1 MKKILALL
9 LAAVMMLSLGACGK
23 FETKMATAL
32 EKMKDLDSVTIDT
45 IVNIDANVDLGEGM
59 AMPLTV
65 KCTSTADVLAK
76 PARGH
81 VTMNIDVMGE
91 EEKAMDMYML
101 ANGKHV
107 TVYAST
113 DGETWEITESDV
125 EDVEVPSFSLEQI
138 VKLGKI
144 ADSFEEYKNELS
156 TKNNCTIYQGKITG
170 ENIQD
175 IINLAGVQEAYQ
187 ETFESVIGDFDF
199 SSMKEIPLTLV
210 IDNDSEMV
218 TQFTMDLTEWAQGVA
233 EAALSTVAQFSEEA
247 DEEVA
252 MSELNITVD
261 NAKIVVNLKNFNEVP
276 ELEFPDVKNAEE
288 PVEDVV
294 PAADPIDED
303 VEWPEIPD
311 SKTETKVIVNKD
323 EESGIEVVIV
333 QKMEDVSEENGSGD
347 DVIDADEDISDGV
360 ANVQGIVSSG
370 KDIDTDVGK
379 KANESIESKIDAV
392 TAVGG
397 EDDQMAEDIEIVKN
411 ALKQDAKLNG
421 SKLG

>member
-32 EKMKDLDSVTIDT
+32 EKMKDLDSVTVDT
-45 IVNIDANVDLGEGM
+45 VVNIDANVDLGEGM
-59 AMPLTV
+59 AMPLTA

-144 ADSFEEYKNELS
+144 ADSFEEYKNEIS
-156 TKNNCTIYQGKITG
+156 TKNNRTIYQGKITG

-175 IINLAGVQEAYQ
+175 IINLTGIQEAYQ
-187 ETFESVIGDFDF
+187 ETFESIIGDFDF

-247 DEEVA
+247 GEEVA

-276 ELEFPDVKNAEE
+276 ELEFPDVKSEEE
-288 PVEDVV
+288 PVEEVI

-333 QKMEDVSEENGSGD
+333 QKMEDASEENGNGD
-347 DVIDADEDISDGV
+347 DVIDADDEISDGV

-379 KANESIESKIDAV
+379 NAKESIDSKIDAV

-397 EDDQMAEDIEIVKN
+397 EDDQLADGIEIVKS
-411 ALKQDAKLNG
+411 ALEQDANLNG